1 MKKIGFIGVY
11 DKTDLV
17 LGIAKILVEAQKKVL
32 VIDATEIQKSRYVVP
47 VINPTKSYITE
58 FEGIDV
64 AVGFETL
71 ENVKQ
76 YLAIEGEDK
85 FDYDYMLIDTDNYKG
100 IAGFNLFDAEKLY
113 YITSFDAYSLKKGIE
128 VLGQI
133 EMPLHMMKL
142 FFSKEMLKEE
152 EEYFDYLALGLKVIW
167 NEEKLYFLLENG
179 DKSAITENQRVSRI
193 KFRNLSNEYRENVVY
208 LVRDIEKELEERK
221 IRAIMKNL

>member
-11 DKTDLV
+11 DKTDLI

-71 ENVKQ
+71 ENIKQ
-76 YLAIEGEDK
+76 YLALEGEEK
-85 FDYDYMLIDTDNYKG
+85 FDYDYMLIDTDNYNG
-100 IAGFNLFDAEKLY
+100 IVGFNLADSEKLY

-128 VLGQI
+128 VLSQI
-133 EMPLHMMKL
+133 EIPLHMTKI

-193 KFRNLSNEYRENVVY
+193 KFKNLSNEYRENVVY
-208 LVRDIEKELEERK
+208 LVNDIEKEIDERK
-221 IRAIMKNL
+221 IRTIMKNL

>member
-11 DKTDLV
+11 DKTDLI
-17 LGIAKILVEAQKKVL
+17 LGIAKILEEAQKKVL

-71 ENVKQ
+71 ENIKQ
-76 YLAIEGEDK
+76 YLALEGEEK
-85 FDYDYMLIDTDNYKG
+85 FEYDYMLIDADNYDG
-100 IAGFNLFDAEKLY
+100 ITKYNLSDSEKLY
-113 YITSFDAYSLKKGIE
+113 YVTSFDAYSLKKGIE
-128 VLGQI
+128 VLSQI
-133 EMPLHMMKL
+133 QVPFHMTRL
-142 FFSKEMLKEE
+142 FYSKEMLKEE
-152 EEYFDYLALGLKVIW
+152 VEYFDYLALGLKVIW

-179 DKSAITENQRVSRI
+179 DKAAITENQRVSKI
-193 KFRNLSNEYRENVVY
+193 KFRNLSNEYKENVVY
-208 LVRDIEKELEERK
+208 LVHDIEQELDERK

>member
-11 DKTDLV
+11 DKTDLI

-64 AVGFETL
+64 AVGFETS
-71 ENVKQ
+71 ENIKQ
-76 YLAIEGEDK
+76 YLALEGEEK
-85 FDYDYMLIDTDNYKG
+85 FDYDYMLIDTDNYNG
-100 IAGFNLFDAEKLY
+100 IVGFNLADSEKLY

-128 VLGQI
+128 VLSQI
-133 EMPLHMMKL
+133 EIPLHMTKI

-152 EEYFDYLALGLKVIW
+152 EEYFEYLALGLKVIW
-167 NEEKLYFLLENG
+167 NEDKLYFLLENG

-193 KFRNLSNEYRENVVY
+193 KFKNLSNEYRENVVY
-208 LVRDIEKELEERK
+208 LVNDIEKEIDERK
-221 IRAIMKNL
+221 IRTIMKNL